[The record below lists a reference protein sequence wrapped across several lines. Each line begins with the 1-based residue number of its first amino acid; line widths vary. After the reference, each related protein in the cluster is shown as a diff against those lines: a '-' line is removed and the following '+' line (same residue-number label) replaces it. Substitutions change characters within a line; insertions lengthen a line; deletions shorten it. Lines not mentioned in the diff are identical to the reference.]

1 MLLWTVILTR
11 KSLRITSNA
20 LVLCVSG
27 ADLIV
32 SICNLPTTLYTVAY
46 CYGEWRL
53 GRKACVAFGFLN
65 MLTFIGSVISL
76 AAISLNRYIFIVRH
90 TKFKKIYTKGHTG
103 LIILGR
109 SIMSPGFV
117 GDSL

>member
-1 MLLWTVILTR
+1 M
-11 KSLRITSNA
+11 
-20 LVLCVSG
+20 
-27 ADLIV
+27 IV

-46 CYGEWRL
+46 YGEWRL